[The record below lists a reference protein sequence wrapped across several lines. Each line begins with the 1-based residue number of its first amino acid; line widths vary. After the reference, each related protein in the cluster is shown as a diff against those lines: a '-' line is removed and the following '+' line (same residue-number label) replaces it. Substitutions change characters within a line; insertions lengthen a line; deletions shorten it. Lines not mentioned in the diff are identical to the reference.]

1 MKQKLLNSFTWRATL
16 LVAFLCCA
24 FSSAWAEDYT
34 LTNSNIT
41 WTGATSNNQYAS
53 SSTTYALSASFPG
66 FIKSVTIDAKTN
78 NKNCSA
84 ATTVKVDETQIGST
98 TIGNGSGNSV
108 FSNSNDIY
116 TNAITIEFK
125 VTGKNSNHHL
135 TVNSITVTYTPA
147 AIIEIKSA
155 CKCQYDNLYYGTF
168 SNASPFVCP
177 TAVDDFTVSKVSVS
191 NGTLSVESLTGVV
204 PAGTGVLVS
213 SSSSSNDKVK
223 AVKLADPNKTYDP
236 VDDNMLHPSSETMSG
251 TDSYFYHLTFDE
263 NNPLGF
269 YWGAEGGAAWN
280 FSGTNKAYLK
290 VLKTYSGYSA
300 VKGFTLSDSA
310 DGIKAI
316 ETEKNSEMV
325 FNLAGQ
331 RVSKMQKGIYVVN
344 GKKILVK

>member
-1 MKQKLLNSFTWRATL
+1 MGGD
-16 LVAFLCCA
+16 V
-24 FSSAWAEDYT
+24 
-34 LTNSNIT
+34 
-41 WTGATSNNQYAS
+41 TSNNEYPKG
-53 SSTTYALSASFPG
+53 STYNLSATFPG
-66 FIKSVTIDAKTN
+66 FIKKVTINAVT
-78 NKNCSA
+78 NKNKCTA
-84 ATTVKVDETQIGST
+84 KTTVKVDGIQIGDVKTITNST
-98 TIGNGSGNSV
+98 QNQNYEFSNGS
-108 FSNSNDIY
+108 DTY
-116 TNAITIEFK
+116 TNSISINFVVEGNNNNYLK
-125 VTGKNSNHHL
+125 
-135 TVNSITVTYTPA
+135 VNSITVTYTPA

-177 TAVDDFTVSKVSVS
+177 TAADDFTVSKVSVS
-191 NGTLSVESLTGVV
+191 NGILSVESLTGVV
-204 PAGTGVLVS
+204 PASTGVLVS
-213 SSSSSNDKVK
+213 STSSGNK
-223 AVKLADPNKTYDP
+223 AVKLADPDVEYD
-236 VDDNMLHPSSETMSG
+236 DDEFSDNMLHPSSETMSG

-269 YWGAEGGAAWN
+269 YWGAENGVAWP

-290 VLKTYSGYSA
+290 VPTGDSGYS

>member
-1 MKQKLLNSFTWRATL
+1 MKQKFLNSFTWRGTL
-16 LVAFLCCA
+16 LVALLSCA

-116 TNAITIEFK
+116 TNAITIEFN
-125 VTGKNSNHHL
+125 VTGNNKNHHL
-135 TVNSITVTYTPA
+135 TVESITVTYTPA

-191 NGTLSVESLTGVV
+191 NGGVLDVVSLSGTV
-204 PAGTGVLVS
+204 PANTGVLVS
-213 SSSSSNDKVK
+213 SETAGEKI
-223 AVKLADPNKTYDP
+223 VKLNNPAGSYTAPSN
-236 VDDNMLHPSSETMSG
+236 NMLQPSSVAMSG
-251 TDSYFYHLTFDE
+251 DGYYFYHLTFDN

-269 YWGAEGGAAWN
+269 YWGAENGAAWT
-280 FSGTNKAYLK
+280 FSGSNKAYLK
-290 VLKTYSGYSA
+290 VPTGDSGYSA

-310 DGIKAI
+310 NGIKAI
-316 ETEKNSEMV
+316 ETETEKNSEMV